1 MLSLCTKVQKFN
13 ETTSCLKPNL
23 FSNQIVPLYLLETS
37 GTPDSTHV
45 IIIILM
51 TLSMFRVF
59 FEMKRSD
66 ATHLR
71 RSEQK

>member
-13 ETTSCLKPNL
+13 ETTSCLKPDF

-45 IIIILM
+45 IIIILILM
-51 TLSMFRVF
+51 TRSMFRVF

-66 ATHLR
+66 ATHSR
-71 RSEQK
+71 RSE

>member
-13 ETTSCLKPNL
+13 ETTSCLKPDL

-45 IIIILM
+45 IIILM
-51 TLSMFRVF
+51 TLSMFSVLCDETVCCDTF
-59 FEMKRSD
+59 K
-66 ATHLR
+66 AI
-71 RSEQK
+71 